1 MSVSDLKEIRRRAG
15 EIKRERE
22 ILLSQRAALL
32 SKQKESQETLES
44 LQQAKEVINLV
55 SESVRS
61 HLEGILSSVVSS
73 AMEAIFPDPYA
84 FEVSFE
90 YKRNQI
96 ETVMKFIKG
105 GNDTSPLLGMGGG
118 AVDVAAFALR
128 MAFIAI
134 RGGRPILVLD
144 EPFKFVSVDL
154 QNKCSDMIKELS
166 RKLSIQVIMVSH
178 LPEIISGADRIFL
191 CEQVKNHSEVRQ
203 M

>member
-1 MSVSDLKEIRRRAG
+1 
-15 EIKRERE
+15 
-22 ILLSQRAALL
+22 
-32 SKQKESQETLES
+32 
-44 LQQAKEVINLV
+44 
-55 SESVRS
+55 
-61 HLEGILSSVVSS
+61 
-73 AMEAIFPDPYA
+73 
-84 FEVSFE
+84 
-90 YKRNQI
+90 
-96 ETVMKFIKG
+96 
-105 GNDTSPLLGMGGG
+105 MGGG